1 LKIWSF
7 GCKVP
12 DLDGEI
18 AFFQAIEG
26 SVVVEDR
33 LTIDHRE
40 FRLPLIRWGDKYL
53 HLFEHAV
60 YEHRLSQPL
69 SNGIAH
75 VVMEVDDL
83 DGLRRR
89 ALSAGATEVAPMAWN
104 QVAKFG
110 RRDVAFLRSPGGILF
125 ELIRV
130 HEHGVP

>member
-1 LKIWSF
+1 MKIWSF

-12 DLDGEI
+12 DLDREI
-18 AFFQAIEG
+18 AFFEAIEG
-26 SVVVEDR
+26 TLIVEDR
-33 LTIDHRE
+33 LTIDQRE
-40 FRLPLIRWGDKYL
+40 FRLPLLRWGDKYM
-53 HLFEHAV
+53 HLFENAV
-60 YEHRLSQPL
+60 YEHRLAAPL
-69 SNGIAH
+69 GTGIAH

-83 DGLRRR
+83 DGLRGR
-89 ALSAGATEVAPMAWN
+89 ALAAGATEIAPLARN